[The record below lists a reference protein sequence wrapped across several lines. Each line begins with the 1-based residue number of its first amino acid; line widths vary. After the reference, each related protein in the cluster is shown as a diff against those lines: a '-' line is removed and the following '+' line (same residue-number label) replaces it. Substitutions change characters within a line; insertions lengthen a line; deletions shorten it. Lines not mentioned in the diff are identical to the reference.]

1 MNRIS
6 QFISMA
12 ILSAI
17 LFSCGGASYQKTAG
31 GMPYQLLRGKETQ
44 TAKAGEYL
52 KLHLTQK
59 INDSVYF
66 TTGGK
71 LPIYIAVG
79 ATPQPYDISEL
90 WTKLSPG
97 DSLVTTQLMD
107 TFLKR
112 MPAGNLPPEFKKGD
126 RIMTFVKVLGII
138 SSDSLKIIDE
148 QKENAAY
155 AKKEAAEIEKL
166 LGAKLSSVQRT
177 PSGAYVE
184 ILQDGTGELVKAGNF
199 VSLNYTGSTL
209 EGKVFDSNTDS
220 TFKHV
225 EPLKFSVGAG
235 QMIKGFDEA
244 LLLVKKGTKAKVYIP
259 SSLGYGAAP
268 PPGAPIKPYEHL
280 IFDFTVLD
288 VMDKAPAPTTP
299 TAPAN

>member
-1 MNRIS
+1 MNRITHFFS
-6 QFISMA
+6 LA
-12 ILSAI
+12 LLSAI

-31 GMPYQLLRGKETQ
+31 GMPYQLFRGKETQ
-44 TAKAGEYL
+44 TAKTGEYL

-59 INDSVYF
+59 INDSVYY

-71 LPIYIAVG
+71 LPIYIPVG
-79 ATPQPYDISEL
+79 ATSQPYDISEL

-112 MPAGNLPPEFKKGD
+112 MPAGNLPPQFKKGD
-126 RIMTFVKVLGII
+126 RIMTFLKVLGII
-138 SSDSLKIIDE
+138 SSDSLKIADE

-155 AKKEAAEIEKL
+155 AKKEAAEIEKF
-166 LGAKLSSVQRT
+166 LGAKINAVQRT
-177 PSGAYVE
+177 SSGAYVE
-184 ILQDGTGELVKAGNF
+184 IIQEGSGELVKSGNF
-199 VSLNYTGSTL
+199 VSLNYTGSTFQ
-209 EGKVFDSNTDS
+209 GKVFDSNTDS

-244 LLLVKKGTKAKVYIP
+244 LLLVRKGTKAKVYIP
-259 SSLGYGAAP
+259 SALGYGAAP

-280 IFDFTVLD
+280 IFEFTVLD
-288 VMDKAPAPTTP
+288 VQEKAPQAPTS
-299 TAPAN
+299 AK